1 MLQHLKT
8 RKNSG
13 DLKDCIFTH
22 VQNSLSINSGYVFM
36 SSRSIELY
44 QLNYSTEYTINII
57 ILCLFASYLSM
68 KLRLRIHSHQKAIV
82 FGF

>member
-8 RKNSG
+8 RKNQG
-13 DLKDCIFTH
+13 DLKWYISAH
-22 VQNSLSINSGYVFM
+22 IQNSLSM
-36 SSRSIELY
+36 KLY
-44 QLNYSTEYTINII
+44 QMHHSTEYKIII

-82 FGF
+82 FGFQCEL